1 MKKYYLLPLITLIF
15 FVSKAQEVKIKKNNY
30 ELITVSKYQ
39 KIVDLVFTPV
49 VYMMKDVDLKEENK
63 LTLSQNEYSR
73 LIAQLFDSI
82 KNKKDRVFEMGDN
95 NINIDYE
102 NIFYLYSKSKLGR
115 KLLKHEQ
122 TVRFS
127 INGYEYSV
135 YLTKE
140 DLEKLIV

>member
-39 KIVDLVFTPV
+39 EIVDIEFTPV
-49 VYMMKDVDLKEENK
+49 VYMMKDVELKEENK

-82 KNKKDRVFEMGDN
+82 KNKKDRVFEIGDN

-102 NIFYLYSKSKLGR
+102 NTFYLYSKSKLGR
-115 KLLKHEQ
+115 KLLKLEH

-127 INGYEYSV
+127 INGFEYSV

-140 DLEKLIV
+140 DIEKLIV